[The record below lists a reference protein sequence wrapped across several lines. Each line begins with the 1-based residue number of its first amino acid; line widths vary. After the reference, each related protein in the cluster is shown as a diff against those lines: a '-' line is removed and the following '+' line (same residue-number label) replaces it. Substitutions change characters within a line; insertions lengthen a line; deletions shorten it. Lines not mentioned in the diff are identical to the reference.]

1 MERLPCLLLQ
11 AFLLISTPD
20 VLPDAAFLCGV
31 TSCSVEI
38 PVHSTIPPGVDNH
51 QFLHQQPWSSTTIIN
66 ATIFGGGTAYKHFPE
81 EACLG
86 HDTGSGMER
95 LPCLLLQAFLLISTP
110 DVLPDAAFLCG
121 VTSCSVEIPVHST
134 IPPGVD
140 NHQFLH
146 QQPWSSTT
154 IINATIFGGGTAYKH
169 FPEEACL
176 GHDTGSGMERL
187 PCLLLQSRTEKDWSK
202 RSNWIKV

>member
-81 EACLG
+81 EACFRG
-86 HDTGSGMER
+86 TTPVPEWSAYPVCSYR
-95 LPCLLLQAFLLISTP
+95 L
-110 DVLPDAAFLCG
+110 
-121 VTSCSVEIPVHST
+121 SC
-134 IPPGVD
+134 
-140 NHQFLH
+140 
-146 QQPWSSTT
+146 
-154 IINATIFGGGTAYKH
+154 
-169 FPEEACL
+169 
-176 GHDTGSGMERL
+176 
-187 PCLLLQSRTEKDWSK
+187 
-202 RSNWIKV
+202 